1 MTALEAARE
10 AIPAPAR
17 DLALNI
23 QTVLGE
29 SSLGEAQRWGV
40 AVAAAVAARN
50 PRLRE
55 AVLADARAAVG
66 AATVEDAIAAAA
78 IMG

>member
-40 AVAAAVAARN
+40 
-50 PRLRE
+50 P
-55 AVLADARAAVG
+55 ADRRSSACRRG
-66 AATVEDAIAAAA
+66 AGT
-78 IMG
+78 GRGRCSSP